1 MNRRALLVLLLVAC
15 GEQQPTPAPTAA
27 RSPLPAPPTVEA
39 PAAPPAA
46 APSAEL
52 GRSALAA
59 LPSRAARA
67 AQARAEA
74 AAEAGDHALARDA
87 WTETLALAPD
97 FDAGRFARAR
107 ALSRTGDL
115 EAAERELRVALAHDL
130 ARFRAIWL
138 EHDDF
143 AALRASARGPEIAA
157 FVAELERQWA
167 RALEIGVPALEW
179 RATAPATPSG
189 SMLGG
194 VETHAAR
201 AALWVQAWRRYVL
214 VSPPRRRA
222 VLTHVDAAG
231 QRAIVVTARAGEVT
245 DVGYYLEHAQ
255 VEAYGLDPSATLLGA
270 WGAGNTWLVR
280 LHLGSRDAVRA
291 CAETLWEEQDRC
303 FELRDGSSSPTRVSA
318 EAADLGVKIEG
329 SAGPRATAPSGWSIE
344 GARVRGP
351 GFEVELPPTP
361 RGWDAVIAGAPGGR
375 LAAVVR
381 CGCPPRGESPEYA
394 RCVVDAVDADAQRAT
409 RVADRIHGA
418 AVAFDAEGALYL
430 QSRPG
435 GSERD
440 VMPTVER
447 LATPGGERE
456 ALPEGLL
463 LDRPAERPCWVGGP

>member
-1 MNRRALLVLLLVAC
+1 MDRRALLILLLVAC
-15 GEQQPTPAPTAA
+15 DDPPAPPAPTAA
-27 RSPLPAPPTVEA
+27 HTPAPSP
-39 PAAPPAA
+39 PAAEVRTAPPA

-59 LPSRAARA
+59 VPSRAARA

-74 AAEAGDHALARDA
+74 AADAGDHALARDA
-87 WTETLALAPD
+87 WTEALALAPD
-97 FDAGRFARAR
+97 FDAGRFALAR

-115 EAAERELRVALAHDL
+115 EGAERELRIALAHDL

-143 AALRASARGPEIAA
+143 AALRASPRGSEIAA

-167 RALEIGVPALEW
+167 RALEIGVPTLEW
-179 RATAPATPSG
+179 RATAPAHPSG

-222 VLTHVDAAG
+222 VLTHVDAAAR
-231 QRAIVVTARAGEVT
+231 RAIVVTAGAGEMT

-255 VEAYGLDPSATLLGA
+255 VEVYGLDPSATLLGA

-280 LHLGSRDAVRA
+280 LHLGSREAVRA
-291 CAETLWEEQDRC
+291 CAETLWEGQDRC
-303 FELRDGSSSPTRVSA
+303 FELRDGSASPTRVSA
-318 EAADLGVKIEG
+318 EPSHLGVKIEG
-329 SAGPRATAPSGWSIE
+329 SAGPRAAAPSGWSIE
-344 GARVRGP
+344 GARVRAP
-351 GFEVELPPTP
+351 GFEVELDAAP
-361 RGWDAVIAGAPGGR
+361 RGWGAVIVGAPGGR
-375 LAAVVR
+375 VAAVVR
-381 CGCPPRGESPEYA
+381 CGCPPRRESSEYA
-394 RCVVDAVDADAQRAT
+394 SCVVDAVDADAQRAT
-409 RVADRIHGA
+409 RIADRVHGA

-430 QSRPG
+430 QSRPR

-440 VMPTVER
+440 AVPAVAR
-447 LATPGGERE
+447 LATPDGERE

-463 LDRPAERPCWVGGP
+463 LDRPAESPCWVGGP